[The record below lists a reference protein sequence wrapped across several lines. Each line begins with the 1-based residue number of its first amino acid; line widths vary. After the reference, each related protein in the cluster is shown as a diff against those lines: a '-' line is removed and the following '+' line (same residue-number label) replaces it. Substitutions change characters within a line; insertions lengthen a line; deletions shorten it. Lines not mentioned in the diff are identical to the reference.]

1 MQIPENTC
9 KPDMRCA
16 LVVKCTCARVM
27 REHWEQKHRLSHFQS
42 IMPWF
47 PEHLFSLNFI
57 YFKASE
63 ADTCWFFSIKNQG
76 LSRTKTEIQVLS
88 RPWNRIPKIQ
98 GFSSVFK
105 MHTNPIIS
113 KFFWNLGKAMLIHTS
128 VTSGKISICVKSVK
142 FVGYFVLII
151 LVAVCNLF
159 DFVLL
164 RSVISFLRSLKFAL
178 CCMRCYVILWS
189 TLSIYGLF
197 VVVFLSV
204 GYWFSPISNSKSW

>member
-1 MQIPENTC
+1 
-9 KPDMRCA
+9 
-16 LVVKCTCARVM
+16 
-27 REHWEQKHRLSHFQS
+27 
-42 IMPWF
+42 
-47 PEHLFSLNFI
+47 
-57 YFKASE
+57 
-63 ADTCWFFSIKNQG
+63 
-76 LSRTKTEIQVLS
+76 
-88 RPWNRIPKIQ
+88 
-98 GFSSVFK
+98 

-204 GYWFSPISNSKSW
+204 GC